1 LNILVIKKEEKMN
14 SIKMTKSTKSTKV
27 TKSTSAQNEF
37 FKNSINDISKETNIL
52 FVFLILCIVAVLLVG
67 LKLFLIQ
74 KNIADFNTSIPFLER
89 SVGLLA
95 EDSQKMKN
103 QLEEL
108 NSTVAIQTKQMKTLQ
123 LKLKKTQDRVDSQ
136 DKQIELLRNTIYKN
150 EK

>member
-1 LNILVIKKEEKMN
+1 MN